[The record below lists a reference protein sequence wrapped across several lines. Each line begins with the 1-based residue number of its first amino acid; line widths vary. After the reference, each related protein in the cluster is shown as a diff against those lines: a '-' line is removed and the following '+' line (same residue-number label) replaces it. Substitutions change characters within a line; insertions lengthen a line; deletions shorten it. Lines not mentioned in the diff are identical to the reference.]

1 MSNNELEVK
10 IKIGEIE
17 FYAKGQTAD
26 VEAQRQNFT
35 NIILPAAVDAIKSS
49 RSSQAYIAEA
59 TTPALEPIKETA
71 VLDVNDDLSTMS
83 VNEFINSKGF
93 LSQIDMAIGLIYY
106 NEKCGRCPDFSS
118 DDLKRYFKDA
128 KISPAPK
135 NPSDVINKL
144 VAKSFIMSG
153 DDKKRYFLTQSGMR
167 FVVEYVPKETKK
179 VKKASASK
187 PRKKQAK
194 VESVYAHLSADD
206 LNLKKYPD
214 LKSFKDFKDRMILV
228 LYIVKEEGH
237 GDEFSSFDVQTLMTD
252 ILGFPATKGQVHGVF
267 GRNATWFKNVEDP
280 TNKKIVKHKLL
291 NGVLDYAKELIS
303 NAAAKTGG

>member
-71 VLDVNDDLSTMS
+71 VLEVNADLSTMS
-83 VNEFINSKGF
+83 VNEFVKRKGF
-93 LSQIDMAIGLIYY
+93 RTQEDIAIGLIYY
-106 NEKCGRCPDFSS
+106 YEVYKKTADFSTE
-118 DDLKRYFKDA
+118 DLKNYFKES
-128 KISPAPK
+128 KITIPR
-135 NPSDVINKL
+135 NPSMTVNRLFSKG
-144 VAKSFIMSG
+144 FIMNG
-153 DDKKRYFLTQSGMR
+153 DNKKRYYLTQTGTDY
-167 FVVEYVPKETKK
+167 VNNYVPKEAKTKK
-179 VKKASASK
+179 TASSK

-194 VESVYAHLSADD
+194 AESVYAQLSADD
-206 LNLKKYPD
+206 LNLKKYPEI
-214 LKSFKDFKDRMILV
+214 KSFKDFKEKMMLV

-237 GDEFSSFDVQTLMTD
+237 GDEFSTYDVQVILTD
-252 ILGFPATKGQVHGVF
+252 LLGYSATIDQINGVF
-267 GRNATWFKNVEDP
+267 KRNATWFKTIPDP
-280 TNKKIVKHKLL
+280 DNKKGVKHRLL
-291 NGVLDYAKELIS
+291 NDAMAYAKGLIES
-303 NAAAKTGG
+303 KANDNE